1 MANEKKCAYAKC
13 HCTVPEHEQHCSD
26 YCKDAPGGEE
36 SASQCDCKHESCAL
50 NYELAQGSM
59 PT

>member
-1 MANEKKCAYAKC
+1 MVNEKKCGHSKC
-13 HCTVPEHEQHCSD
+13 LCTVPEGEHYCSD
-26 YCKDAPGGEE
+26 FCKDAPGEKE
-36 SASQCDCKHESCAL
+36 RASQCDCKHESCAL

>member
-1 MANEKKCAYAKC
+1 MPRCAAAVWMGSQA
-13 HCTVPEHEQHCSD
+13 HHRR
-26 YCKDAPGGEE
+26 DA
-36 SASQCDCKHESCAL
+36 SADKEIKSQCDCKHESCAL

>member
-1 MANEKKCAYAKC
+1 MANEKKCGYSQC
-13 HCTVPEHEQHCSD
+13 QCTVPEQEHYCSD
-26 YCKDAPGGEE
+26 HCKDAPEE
-36 SASQCDCKHESCAL
+36 KETATQCDCKHESCAL